1 MFQKFISTMNR
12 NMKNF
17 VKNKETLF
25 FFQFEHQIVRFD
37 KDGDD
42 FAVVRDVVVGKGAV
56 FAVFE
61 PLLCGLIATDVEV
74 PG

>member
-42 FAVVRDVVVGKGAV
+42 LAVMRDVVVGKGAV
-56 FAVFE
+56 LAVLE
-61 PLLCGLIATDVEV
+61 PLLGGLVATDVVV

>member
-1 MFQKFISTMNR
+1 MG
-12 NMKNF
+12 
-17 VKNKETLF
+17 
-25 FFQFEHQIVRFD
+25 FD

-56 FAVFE
+56 FAVLE
-61 PLLCGLIATDVEV
+61 PLLSGLVTADIKI

>member
-1 MFQKFISTMNR
+1 MG
-12 NMKNF
+12 
-17 VKNKETLF
+17 
-25 FFQFEHQIVRFD
+25 FD

-56 FAVFE
+56 FAVLE
-61 PLLCGLIATDVEV
+61 PFLRGLVATDVEV